1 MATILNKRAR
11 YEYELLDTFVAGMV
25 LMGSEI
31 KSIRAGKANLS
42 DSFCA
47 FQNGELWV
55 RNLQINEYAWANREN
70 HETKRARKLLLKGQE
85 LRRLEAKTKQKG
97 YTIVPLKIYLSERG
111 FAKIEIALAR
121 GKKTHDKRNTIRE
134 RDIGREMDREKA
146 RYKH

>member
-11 YEYELLDTFVAGMV
+11 YEYGLLDTFVAGMV

-55 RNLQINEYAWANREN
+55 RNLQINEYAWANRDN
-70 HETKRARKLLLKGQE
+70 HELKRARKLLLKGQE

-97 YTIVPLKIYLSERG
+97 FTIVPLKIYLSDRG

-146 RYKH
+146 RFKG